1 MIHLSLCKDT
11 KAQVKIN
18 LELLK
23 DIKAKIKDIRVQIKV
38 NLALL
43 KDIKA

>member
-1 MIHLSLCKDT
+1 MKGS
-11 KAQVKIN
+11 KAQIKVN

-23 DIKAKIKDIRVQIKV
+23 DIKAQIRGNKGWNKV

-43 KDIKA
+43 KEIKA